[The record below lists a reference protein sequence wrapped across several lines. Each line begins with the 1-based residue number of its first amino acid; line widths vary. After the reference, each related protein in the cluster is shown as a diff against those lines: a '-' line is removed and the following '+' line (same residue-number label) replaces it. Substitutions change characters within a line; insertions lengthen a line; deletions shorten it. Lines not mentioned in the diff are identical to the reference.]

1 MDNFKRNYLRRTLS
15 LLLAVIMI
23 ITLVPLGSFTALAGP
38 ATPADATTSATY
50 YNKANWENKIKDKSR
65 WPIGDNQRL
74 VRVSTSD
81 PLEMNDVNYDGA
93 FIDANGR
100 TVLRLLY
107 KEKAQAVSAV

>member
-1 MDNFKRNYLRRTLS
+1 MNPNYLKKTLS
-15 LLLAVIMI
+15 LVLAFVMM
-23 ITLVPLGSFTALAGP
+23 ITLVPLGAFTALADP
-38 ATPADATTSATY
+38 AAPPAADAKTSATY
-50 YNKANWENKIKDKSR
+50 YKKANWENRIKDKSR

-100 TVLRLLY
+100 TVLRLIY
-107 KEKAQAVSAV
+107 REKA